1 LRKLYKKFDLIIAS
15 NARREFI
22 EVELEEILDKVIF
35 PHIGENNKGAGR
47 IGSLETNM
55 RNKMVKSIF
64 LFDIDRS
71 LILYLIFDRFV
82 VIVFLDYS
90 KINKLTR

>member
-1 LRKLYKKFDLIIAS
+1 MRKLYKKFDLIIAS

-35 PHIGENNKGAGR
+35 PHIGENNKEAGR